1 MPSDRELLTT
11 LANDLRR
18 LGLNRTADE
27 LNDIIAQAARKRW
40 SATVLL
46 EHIVAAELEE
56 KQRRSVESRLKRAR
70 LGRFKPLADWDWD
83 WPSALDRPALERIL
97 TLDFLDRS
105 ENLILVGAHGLGRQ
119 CWRRTSPT
127 RPSSPGTPPCSPPLP
142 TCCST
147 STGRRPHARSN
158 AGCATT
164 RGPRDWSSTNVE

>member
-56 KQRRSVESRLKRAR
+56 NSAAASRA
-70 LGRFKPLADWDWD
+70 AS
-83 WPSALDRPALERIL
+83 SAPGSDASNR
-97 TLDFLDRS
+97 
-105 ENLILVGAHGLGRQ
+105 
-119 CWRRTSPT
+119 SPT
-127 RPSSPGTPPCSPPLP
+127 GIGTGPARWTGPL
-142 TCCST
+142 
-147 STGRRPHARSN
+147 SN
-158 AGCATT
+158 A
-164 RGPRDWSSTNVE
+164 SSRSTFSTAART